1 MDAEE
6 TDCEKINLS
15 VSSEV
20 IRCWASQ
27 TQCAAPRKLE
37 GNRRED
43 QIPTSESREGLMGG
57 IIAELSVKRE

>member
-6 TDCEKINLS
+6 TGCEKINLS

-20 IRCWASQ
+20 IRCWA
-27 TQCAAPRKLE
+27 APRGLE

-43 QIPTSESREGLMGG
+43 QIRTSESREGLVGG
-57 IIAELSVKRE
+57 ITAELSVKRE